1 MDSPPFFL
9 GQRLGTKIYAT
20 KVKINLIHWHTK
32 LYIDILNKL
41 FFQKKKRVY
50 RVWIVELP
58 FSVVVKKHRVPE
70 GYSLI

>member
-9 GQRLGTKIYAT
+9 GQRLGINIYAT

-41 FFQKKKRVY
+41 FFQKKK
-50 RVWIVELP
+50 
-58 FSVVVKKHRVPE
+58 KK
-70 GYSLI
+70 SLQSLDCGATF